1 MNWYLAVLKKYAD
14 FDGRARRKEYW
25 MFSLIS
31 GIITMIPYSYL
42 ISVIIDNPDAGLSGD
57 ATTAMSF
64 MGFYSLAVFIP
75 TLAVT
80 VRRLH
85 DTNRSGWAIF
95 WGLIPLI
102 GSFMVLYFLVSDSHS
117 GPNQYGENPKDQED
131 FQIYEN

>member
-1 MNWYLAVLKKYAD
+1 MNWYLAVLKKYAE

-42 ISVIIDNPDAGLSGD
+42 ISVIIDDPEGGFSGS
-57 ATTAMSF
+57 AATAMSF
-64 MGFYSLAVFIP
+64 MGFYSLAVFVP

-85 DTNRSGWAIF
+85 DTNRSGWAIL
-95 WGLIPLI
+95 WGLVPLV
-102 GSFMVLYFLVSDSHS
+102 GSFMVLYFLVSNSHP

-131 FQIYEN
+131 FQIYED